1 MVVDARK
8 EYIFHCGGEAAAMKN
23 IFSFIPVGEK
33 ANWSYFTNPLRG

>member
-8 EYIFHCGGEAAAMKN
+8 EYIFHCGGEAAA
-23 IFSFIPVGEK
+23 IFIPVGEK